1 MSDAFDGR
9 EPSLNNSGAI
19 HRSVP
24 ARVGAVTVMLSD
36 WLRSTLVSP
45 KSAMRAEKLPSIK
58 MLLYGSSAGI
68 ERWKNSTYA
77 FQIGVNGRPV
87 MEILQSTSD
96 VRQLRKSGREL
107 LQVYENTYQFQS
119 IGLRTCSNKVH
130 DCPVFHPFGNHHQ
143 DVRGFSCPEQ
153 WQQVWVFKLFP

>member
-24 ARVGAVTVMLSD
+24 ARVGAVTVMLSE

-45 KSAMRAEKLPSIK
+45 KSAMRAEKLLSIK
-58 MLLYGSSAGI
+58 MLLWGRSAGI
-68 ERWKNSTYA
+68 ERRKDSTYA
-77 FQIGVNGRPV
+77 FQIRMNGRPV

-96 VRQLRKSGREL
+96 VCQLRKSGREL
-107 LQVYENTYQFQS
+107 LQVWGNVYQFQP
-119 IGLRTCSNKVH
+119 IGLRRCSDKVH
-130 DCPVFHPFGNHHQ
+130 DCPIFHPFGNHHQ
-143 DVRGFSCPEQ
+143 GVRGFGCPEQ
-153 WQQVWVFKLFP
+153 R